1 MLFVFSVFF
10 VFVVFVVTIVRRVR
24 VQPLSARAELAG
36 VLRAS
41 MVIAIGSWILLA
53 AGSASFRDAGT
64 GTRNLLP
71 FQVLIQN
78 RPPSDQRMFREL
90 QEGLLEA
97 ETRRTTTGSWPAVAA
112 LAGDGVPPF
121 AFDPTAKGAQYDWT
135 LTQSGTFVNYLG
147 IPRQANAPA
156 WLLLVLEPEPGAPPD
171 PAREDEEH
179 HKLITGVML
188 HVSTWTRADGRVA
201 NRIIR
206 TPQGEGWTQLYAVG
220 PSQNQPV
227 PRQP

>member
-1 MLFVFSVFF
+1 MVNA
-10 VFVVFVVTIVRRVR
+10 VTASVRRVR

-41 MVIAIGSWILLA
+41 MVIAIASWILLA
-53 AGSASFRDAGT
+53 AGSANFRDAGT
-64 GTRNLLP
+64 ATRNLLP
-71 FQVLIQN
+71 FQILIRD
-78 RPPSDQRMFREL
+78 RPSSDQRMFREL

-121 AFDPTAKGAQYDWT
+121 AFDPTAKRAQYDWT
-135 LTQSGTFVNYLG
+135 FTRSGTFVNYLG
-147 IPRQANAPA
+147 IPRQPDAPA

-171 PAREDEEH
+171 QAREDEEH
-179 HKLITGVML
+179 HKLTTGVML

-201 NRIIR
+201 NRITR
-206 TPQGEGWTQLYAVG
+206 TPQSEGWTQLYAVG
-220 PSQNQPV
+220 PSPNQPA
-227 PRQP
+227 PQQR